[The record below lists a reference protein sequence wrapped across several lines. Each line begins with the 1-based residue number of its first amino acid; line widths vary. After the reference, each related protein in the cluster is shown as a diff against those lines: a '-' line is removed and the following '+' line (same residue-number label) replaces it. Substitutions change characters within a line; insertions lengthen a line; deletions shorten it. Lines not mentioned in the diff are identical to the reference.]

1 MWASMGMPSAVGSA
15 NRFSH
20 TSYSCTCS
28 SGWSRNVALHA
39 ASPPTESSNTCADVS
54 ESFASSASSDDARRA
69 KKRTNRAESV
79 YLHNKGGAQRVL
91 EDERLVP
98 DGIRAK
104 SLPIL
109 RDHYGLSNSVGNR
122 GALT

>member
-1 MWASMGMPSAVGSA
+1 
-15 NRFSH
+15 
-20 TSYSCTCS
+20 
-28 SGWSRNVALHA
+28 
-39 ASPPTESSNTCADVS
+39 
-54 ESFASSASSDDARRA
+54 
-69 KKRTNRAESV
+69 
-79 YLHNKGGAQRVL
+79 LHNKGGAQRVL